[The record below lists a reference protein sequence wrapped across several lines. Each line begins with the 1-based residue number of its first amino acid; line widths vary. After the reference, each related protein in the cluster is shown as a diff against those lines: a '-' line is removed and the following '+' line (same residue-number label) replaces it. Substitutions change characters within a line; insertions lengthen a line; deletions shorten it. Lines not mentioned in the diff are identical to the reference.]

1 MTMQKIKVGDE
12 VVAITGADKGKRGTV
27 SKIIKRVKR
36 GQMVHLAKVD
46 GMKLVKKH
54 VKPNPQA
61 GTQGGIIEQEAPI
74 QVSNLAL
81 FNPNDQ
87 KPSRVGI
94 KTLESG
100 QKVRY
105 YKTTGDLV
113 DAQKGQ

>member
-12 VVAITGADKGKRGTV
+12 VIAIAGADKGKRGTV
-27 SKIIKRVKR
+27 THIIRKVKK
-36 GQMVHLAKVD
+36 GQLVHLAKVE
-46 GMKLVKKH
+46 GLKLVKKH
-54 VKPNPQA
+54 VKPNPHA
-61 GTQGGIIEQEAPI
+61 GTQGGIIEKEAPI

-81 FNPNDQ
+81 FNPNNQ

-100 QKVRY
+100 KKVRY

-113 DAQKGQ
+113 DAQEGK